1 MTSIPAKDVTFLTQR
16 GAVMRL
22 TLAASVASD
31 IKQLKASL
39 KGLAE
44 RLGHPFCATGCNSLY
59 LNLERDFV
67 ARVERDAISLNPQP
81 LPPVG
86 VGLPQDPIPWKPVN
100 VSVSAAVFNN
110 IDSLNTA
117 VEKVLGR
124 LGCPAC
130 CSGFDI
136 IFQREA
142 DGFAVNAKLDVTA
155 LGRYSK

>member
-1 MTSIPAKDVTFLTQR
+1 
-16 GAVMRL
+16 MRL

-44 RLGHPFCATGCNSLY
+44 RLGHPSCATGCNSLY

-81 LPPVG
+81 LPPVSLG
-86 VGLPQDPIPWKPVN
+86 LPQVGLPQDPIPWKPVN

-142 DGFAVNAKLDVTA
+142 DGFAVNAKLDVTP